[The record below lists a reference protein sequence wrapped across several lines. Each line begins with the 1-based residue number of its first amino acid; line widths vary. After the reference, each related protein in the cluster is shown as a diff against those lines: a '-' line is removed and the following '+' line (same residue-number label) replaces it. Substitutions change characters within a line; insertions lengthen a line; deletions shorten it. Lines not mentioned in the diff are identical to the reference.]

1 MNPIHDIA
9 RWVAGLLQSSG
20 SAVQSVS
27 QGVPV
32 SVWAG
37 FADLGSATGVD
48 LLKELKDAGAD
59 TIIFTPLN
67 DASKR
72 VWDWQPSRARILR
85 GIDAAALLGFKV
97 GVGPWA
103 RCDARFMDSAGA
115 QVAGLLKDAEGAVS
129 FVELDCEGSWE
140 TTARRGARRHPDGL
154 TGAVNDAVD
163 AFRQHVSDVPLTATV
178 LYFRRPGG
186 TALLKSVDADI
197 RSVTVQ
203 AYSVWF
209 NNNPATQADN
219 FQPGVLQRRAFDN
232 FKTFKAEHDI
242 DELVMG
248 LGWYSQDRSAAP
260 AHLRL
265 SKAEAFRRASEACLT
280 LGCDR
285 VSGWACH
292 LFDGASAVERER
304 RALVL
309 REIRYLTTGGQSE

>member
-1 MNPIHDIA
+1 
-9 RWVAGLLQSSG
+9 
-20 SAVQSVS
+20 
-27 QGVPV
+27 
-32 SVWAG
+32 
-37 FADLGSATGVD
+37 
-48 LLKELKDAGAD
+48 
-59 TIIFTPLN
+59 
-67 DASKR
+67 
-72 VWDWQPSRARILR
+72 
-85 GIDAAALLGFKV
+85 
-97 GVGPWA
+97 
-103 RCDARFMDSAGA
+103 
-115 QVAGLLKDAEGAVS
+115 
-129 FVELDCEGSWE
+129 
-140 TTARRGARRHPDGL
+140 L
-154 TGAVNDAVD
+154 TGAVNEAVD
-163 AFRQHVSDVPLTATV
+163 AFRQHVNDVPLTATV

-186 TALLKSVDADI
+186 TALLKSTDADI

-209 NNNPATQADN
+209 NNNPATQAEN

-232 FKTFKAEHDI
+232 FKTFKSEHDI

-265 SKAEAFRRASEACLT
+265 TKAEAFRRASEACLT

-292 LFDGASAVERER
+292 LFDGVSSVERER